1 MHEVER
7 FDVAERVAASK
18 ARLEDR
24 LSELSRRVGGV
35 REGLKP
41 SQVLQR
47 PWVIFGLSA
56 AVGYW
61 LGHRPPRRP
70 LLPERVDAASAA
82 PIAAPAAPRESFVAT
97 ALKQLS
103 LTALTVIAR
112 RALVKYGQGS
122 DEP

>member
-41 SQVLQR
+41 SQLLQR

-70 LLPERVDAASAA
+70 LLPERVDAAPLAA
-82 PIAAPAAPRESFVAT
+82 PPSRESFVAT

-103 LTALTVIAR
+103 LTALTVMAR
-112 RALVKYGQGS
+112 RALVKYGGHGP
-122 DEP
+122 DDI